1 MGAQGQ
7 GAGAVE
13 GRWLMTA
20 RTLSFV
26 LYEDK
31 ILLMKRGAH
40 KRVFPN
46 RYNGLGGF
54 IERDEDPWTSA
65 RREIE
70 EESGLKVDDMRLVAI
85 HHICADAAMGIMLFV
100 FVGHCSQAQ
109 PLAETTEG
117 TLHWCRLDELSQLD
131 LVEDLP
137 LILPRYLRHRGEPF
151 FATVTYDANDQIQIR
166 YAELTGASDGK

>member
-1 MGAQGQ
+1 MGSQGQ
-7 GAGAVE
+7 GANAIE

-26 LYEDK
+26 VCGDE

-54 IERDEDPWTSA
+54 IERNEDPLTSA

-70 EESGLKVDDMRLVAI
+70 EECGLQVDDLRLAAI
-85 HHICADAAMGIMLFV
+85 HHICADPQMGIMLFV
-100 FVGHCSQAQ
+100 FVAHSSH
-109 PLAETTEG
+109 TTALKDTDEG
-117 TLHWCRLDELSQLD
+117 QLEWHPIEKLSHLD

-137 LILPRYLRHRGEPF
+137 LILPRYLRHTGQPLY
-151 FATVTYDANDQIQIR
+151 ATVTYDANDHIQIH
-166 YAELTGASDGK
+166 YAEGA

>member
-7 GAGAVE
+7 GASAVE

-26 LYEDK
+26 VSGDE
-31 ILLMKRGAH
+31 ILLMRRGPH

-65 RREIE
+65 KREVE
-70 EESGLKVDDMRLVAI
+70 EECGLQVSDLRLVAI
-85 HHICADAAMGIMLFV
+85 HHICADPQLGIMLFI
-100 FVGHCSQAQ
+100 FVARTTQRE
-109 PLAETTEG
+109 PLKATDEG
-117 TLHWCRLDELSQLD
+117 ALEWHHLEKLSHLD

-137 LILPRYLRHRGEPF
+137 LILPRYVYHRGQPLY
-151 FATVTYDANDQIQIR
+151 ATVTYDSNDQIQIR
-166 YAELTGASDGK
+166 YADGGGHGE

>member
-1 MGAQGQ
+1 MGSQGQ
-7 GAGAVE
+7 GANAIE

-26 LYEDK
+26 VCGDE

-54 IERDEDPWTSA
+54 IERNEDPLTSA

-70 EESGLKVDDMRLVAI
+70 EECGLQVQGLRLVAI
-85 HHICADAAMGIMLFV
+85 HHICADPQMGIMLFV
-100 FVGHCSQAQ
+100 FVAHSSYATA
-109 PLAETTEG
+109 LKDTDEG
-117 TLHWCRLDELSQLD
+117 QLEWHPIEKLSHLD

-137 LILPRYLRHRGEPF
+137 LILPRYLHHTGQPLY
-151 FATVTYDANDQIQIR
+151 ATVTYDTSDHIQIR
-166 YAELTGASDGK
+166 YADGDV